1 MLDWINQNSGL
12 FSLLAVVASVIVPIA
27 IFKKQRKYDEAA
39 ESRSVVR
46 ERDAERRQIERDNQ
60 AKQEQER
67 KERKRFQ
74 DRKDARR
81 EANASPLARLAG
93 VTEEL
98 EEDIYL
104 DKQLGKR

>member
-1 MLDWINQNSGL
+1 MEFLNQCSGL
-12 FSLLAVVASVIVPIA
+12 FSLLAVLAAVIVPIV
-27 IFKKQRKYDEAA
+27 IFRKQRKYDEEAEKRCVEREKAA
-39 ESRSVVR
+39 EQ
-46 ERDAERRQIERDNQ
+46 RQVERDNL

-67 KERKRFQ
+67 KERKRLQ
-74 DRKDARR
+74 DRKDAKR

-104 DKQLGKR
+104 DKQLGRR

>member
-1 MLDWINQNSGL
+1 MDFLNQCSGL
-12 FSLLAVVASVIVPIA
+12 FSLLAVLASVIVPIV
-27 IFKKQRKYDEAA
+27 IFKKQRKDDEEA
-39 ESRSVVR
+39 EKRCVER
-46 ERDAERRQIERDNQ
+46 ENL

-67 KERKRFQ
+67 KERKRLQ
-74 DRKDARR
+74 DRKDARK

-104 DKQLGKR
+104 DKQLGRR

>member
-1 MLDWINQNSGL
+1 MEIITLCI
-12 FSLLAVVASVIVPIA
+12 SLLSFFAALAAVIVPIV
-27 IFKKQRKYDEAA
+27 IFKKQRKYDEEAEKRCVEREKAA
-39 ESRSVVR
+39 EQ
-46 ERDAERRQIERDNQ
+46 RQVERDNL

-81 EANASPLARLAG
+81 EANASSLARLAG

>member
-27 IFKKQRKYDEAA
+27 IFKKQRNYDEAA

-81 EANASPLARLAG
+81 GADASPLARLAG
-93 VTEEL
+93 ATKEL
-98 EEDIYL
+98 EEDIFL
-104 DKQLGKR
+104 DKQLGER